1 MVKVFI
7 DGKEGTT
14 GLQLANRLEKHPEIE
29 LLAIDEDK
37 RKHVGERRRLINE
50 SDVTFLCLPDEAARE
65 SVSLLDEKNTRT
77 KILDA
82 STAHRVAPGWVYGLP
97 ELSLKQR
104 EAIENSSRVA
114 VPGCYATGFISLV
127 APLVQQGIIAPYHPV
142 TSHAVSGYSGAGK
155 KAISEYEAA
164 DCPESLKSPRA
175 YALSLAHKHLPEMTH
190 YSGLSY
196 QPLFTPMVDNYY
208 SGMLVFVPLH
218 LRALA
223 KKVGRKEIWEV
234 LNAHYSAASNG
245 FIRVAPYEPL
255 ELSFEK
261 GGLEKGFLAA
271 NTLSGTNFLQVYV
284 FGNDEQVLLAARLD
298 NLGKG
303 ASGAA
308 VQCMNIML
316 GLDEKIGLLD

>member
-14 GLQLANRLEKHPEIE
+14 GLQLANRLGGHPEVE
-29 LLAIDEDK
+29 LLMIDETQ
-37 RKHVGERRRLINE
+37 RKHVGERRKLINE

-65 SVSLLDEKNTRT
+65 SVGLVNPGNTHT

-82 STAHRVAPGWVYGLP
+82 STAHRVAPGWTYGFP
-97 ELSLKQR
+97 ELSQKQR
-104 EAIENSSRVA
+104 ESIETAQRVA

-127 APLVQQGIIAPYHPV
+127 APLVQQGIIAPFHPV
-142 TSHAVSGYSGAGK
+142 TSYAVSGYSGAGK
-155 KAISEYEAA
+155 KAIVEYEA
-164 DCPESLKSPRA
+164 ESLPENLRSPRA
-175 YALSLAHKHLPEMTH
+175 YALPLVHKHLPEMTH

-196 QPLFTPMVDNYY
+196 QPLFAPMVDNYY

-218 LRALA
+218 VRALA
-223 KKVGRKEIWEV
+223 KRVGRREVWEA
-234 LNAHYSAASNG
+234 LNNHYMASSKG
-245 FIRVAPYEPL
+245 FVRVAPYDAMEQ
-255 ELSFEK
+255 SFEK
-261 GGLEKGFLAA
+261 GGIEKGFLAA
-271 NTLSGTNFLQVYV
+271 NTLSGTNFLQIYV
-284 FGNDEQVLLAARLD
+284 LGNDEQVLLVARLD

-316 GLDEKIGLLD
+316 GLDEKTGLID